1 MTVQGRSRNES
12 DQAIAGIRVGFT
24 VTKKVG
30 HATERNRIRRRLKAA
45 VQAATLDDAAADV
58 DIVILGRRPALAA
71 DFATLVTDLQR
82 GIRAVVRPRT
92 LRPEPGPVAGEGRHG
107 TPLC

>member
-1 MTVQGRSRNES
+1 MQGRSRNES
-12 DQAIAGIRVGFT
+12 DQAIAGFRVGFT

-92 LRPEPGPVAGEGRHG
+92 RRPQPSPVAGEGRHG